1 MNVTYADARNG
12 RKVEGSKEGRKEGRG
27 KLLKGWEG
35 GWMYTYIH
43 TRTKINYYKPLP
55 FAYSHQF
62 ILLSCAEIPIPK
74 PNPRAPDKVSSSLIY
89 ACRINLYL
97 FPSPPTYLS
106 STLFPPFWTVSFH
119 LLPRRVP
126 APVPAAELSTLLS
139 TSTPIMRGPRYPVQ
153 IFSSTTV
160 CTGAARDTNRGYWTM
175 NYNSSS
181 G

>member
-74 PNPRAPDKVSSSLIY
+74 PNPRAPDKASSSLIY

-126 APVPAAELSTLLS
+126 ASVPAAEPIPPPLDPPLDVDPDNEGPALSCANIFLDDCLHR
-139 TSTPIMRGPRYPVQ
+139 RG
-153 IFSSTTV
+153 
-160 CTGAARDTNRGYWTM
+160 AGYESRIL
-175 NYNSSS
+175 NDEL
-181 G
+181 

>member
-74 PNPRAPDKVSSSLIY
+74 PNPRAPDKASSSLIY

-97 FPSPPTYLS
+97 FPSLPYLS
-106 STLFPPFWTVSFH
+106 LLYLVPSF
-119 LLPRRVP
+119 LNRLVP
-126 APVPAAELSTLLS
+126 SPS
-139 TSTPIMRGPRYPVQ
+139 TSRSSFCSRSWTHSPSSRPSSRRRPR
-153 IFSSTTV
+153 
-160 CTGAARDTNRGYWTM
+160 
-175 NYNSSS
+175 
-181 G
+181 